1 MFLLIHEK
9 EKKNNEL
16 LKDKKNIEKKKSMMD
31 TKLTDI
37 KRFVDELQAGIQ
49 SMEETKYN
57 LEFEKK
63 ENQKIF
69 KVYENME

>member
-1 MFLLIHEK
+1 LLIHEK

>member
-1 MFLLIHEK
+1 
-9 EKKNNEL
+9 
-16 LKDKKNIEKKKSMMD
+16 MMD

-69 KVYENME
+69 KVYENMEQELLADIEDKKEKIKLYE